1 LGLAAMWARRSLN
14 ARGGAC
20 IPLSTS
26 QPRSSHLQPRRGVAD
41 GTCAAA
47 ACLAKNHVHRFDAV
61 GVSSAPRSS
70 APRWPW
76 TCQSQRLAALR
87 VAPHAHT
94 QLHRQIRSLSTSAM
108 LRSARGDGTEGGGG
122 RRGSGGGGGEHNDN
136 SEGSDDHTDLP
147 EVDIGDGAFNFASR
161 MQVTPVLLVQP
172 IPRPG
177 PSGPPRPIEHE
188 VSVSVGAF
196 RVGCLLRSCFMWI
209 RTVGTSCSEP
219 SYSCCCGF
227 LVRPRRANITSCG
240 YCIC

>member
-1 LGLAAMWARRSLN
+1 MWARWSLK
-14 ARGGAC
+14 ARAGAC
-20 IPLSTS
+20 RPLSTALAS
-26 QPRSSHLQPRRGVAD
+26 QPRSVHLQPCRGGVD

-47 ACLAKNHVHRFDAV
+47 ACLANNHVHRFDAV
-61 GVSSAPRSS
+61 GVSSAPR
-70 APRWPW
+70 WPW
-76 TCQSQRLAALR
+76 PCQSQSLVALR
-87 VAPHAHT
+87 VTPHAHT

-122 RRGSGGGGGEHNDN
+122 RRGSGGGGGGSDVSTGIPEHNDN

-188 VSVSVGAF
+188 VSVSVCVC
-196 RVGCLLRSCFMWI
+196 RVALFAQVVFHVDQHCDHLLQ
-209 RTVGTSCSEP
+209 
-219 SYSCCCGF
+219 
-227 LVRPRRANITSCG
+227 
-240 YCIC
+240 